1 MAPLFISLY
10 DLLLRQIECS
20 SLHFDIEKGDVQTL
34 EAEMRSSDYVDFSL
48 ERTAELLAQKFP
60 KQSVIVLLY

>member
-1 MAPLFISLY
+1 MLR
-10 DLLLRQIECS
+10 RQIELWLFHVALTS
-20 SLHFDIEKGDVQTL
+20 KKGDVQTL